1 VVSVAPAGTRK
12 LLVALILTLATALTG
27 CVTFTDFE
35 TAQEHKNDTIGLVSP
50 GKPISQSFVAR
61 HPGLNGFYFWAGAI
75 NSTDLPLLVEFFH
88 HPSEPQP
95 IFSQTIPISKFGQV
109 EAALPSQNNQPGQE
123 YLVRL
128 STNEGEIQVAGRQE
142 NAYPHGQAFFGEMPL
157 DADLAFKTTYR
168 YTLPNLLIDTRNF
181 ISLSWLALPL
191 IITLLAPG
199 WLLLAGLGLT
209 KHFDGGEQIALALG
223 LSLSL
228 APIFILWTTILGI
241 HWSRG
246 GVYFGAG
253 LLAVGVLWRAALT
266 IKTWR
271 ISRAGIGLILILAVS
286 LVVRLIMVRDLS
298 APAWV
303 DSIHHAL
310 ITRLILEQGAFP
322 ETYSPYLSI
331 DPSIYHPGFHIGLA
345 IFIWLSNLD
354 IPQAMLIYGQVL
366 NAGAVL
372 AAYLLTTTLTG
383 NRPAGLAAALI
394 TGLVAPM
401 PAYYASWGRYTQ
413 LAGLLILPVAAAF
426 AFAALERKDIP
437 RVKSLV
443 MAVAG
448 TAGLLLVH
456 YRVAAFFAC
465 LLIAWFFL
473 QIRFNK
479 ISLVQ
484 HLRKSLGAAFA
495 LGGGAFVLSF
505 PWITPAFI
513 RHILPSLQLQLG
525 LPSVA
530 FEDFSWLFL
539 TAGLGNYAL
548 GLAAFGFAW
557 SLVRR
562 QRLGALISLWICF
575 LFLLANLG
583 ALGLPGS
590 WLVNTH
596 SVTIALFLPL
606 SVLGGYF
613 ISNLLNTWPG
623 FLPIRFQLPYQV
635 VGIMALLVLGLF
647 GGRALLTILNPVTLL
662 FREWDRPALA
672 WIAEN
677 IPPEE
682 TILINPFNWGY
693 GVYAGNDG
701 GYWISALS
709 GHKTMPPPVLYGMGN
724 AEETRRISAYAGAV
738 IERAQRPQ
746 DLHLLLAD
754 QNIRF
759 VYLGGRGGQLSARL
773 LNESELFSLLYGE
786 NGAWVFE
793 IARETQQDQKSP

>member
-1 VVSVAPAGTRK
+1 VSLAPAGSHK
-12 LLVALILTLATALTG
+12 LLVVLILALAAALTG

-35 TAQEHKNDTIGLVSP
+35 SAQEHKNDTIGLVSP
-50 GKPISQSFVAR
+50 GNPIGQSFIALR
-61 HPGLNGFYFWAGAI
+61 PGLNGFYFWAGAV
-75 NSTDLPLLVEFFH
+75 NSTENLPLLVEFFH

-109 EAALPSQNNQPGQE
+109 SAVLPVQTNRPGQE
-123 YLVRL
+123 YLIRL
-128 STNEGEIQVAGRQE
+128 STTEGEIQVVGRQE

-168 YTLPNLLIDTRNF
+168 YTLPNLLIDTRSF
-181 ISLSWLALPL
+181 ISLSWLAMPL
-191 IITLLAPG
+191 MITLLAPG
-199 WLLLAGLGLT
+199 WLLLDGLGLT

-228 APIFILWTTILGI
+228 APIFMLWTTILGV

-253 LLAVGVLWRAALT
+253 LLAVGVIWRAALT
-266 IKTWR
+266 FKTWR
-271 ISRAGIGLILILAVS
+271 ISRVGVGLILILAFS

-303 DSIHHAL
+303 DSVHHAL

-322 ETYSPYLSI
+322 QTYAPYISI
-331 DPSIYHPGFHIGLA
+331 DPTIYHPGYHIGLA
-345 IFIWLSNLD
+345 IFTWLSNLD
-354 IPQAMLIYGQVL
+354 IPQAMLVYGQVL

-383 NRPAGLAAALI
+383 NRQAGLAAALI
-394 TGLVAPM
+394 TGLVTPM

-413 LAGLLILPVAAAF
+413 LAGLLILPAAIAF
-426 AFAALERKDIP
+426 VLAVLERKDIP

-443 MAVAG
+443 LAVVA
-448 TAGLLLVH
+448 TAGLLIVH

-465 LLIAWFFL
+465 LLIAWFVL
-473 QIRFNK
+473 HIRFNK
-479 ISLVQ
+479 TSLVQ
-484 HLRKSLGAAFA
+484 HLRQSMGTAFA
-495 LGGGAFVLSF
+495 LGGGAFALSF
-505 PWITPAFI
+505 PWITPTIF
-513 RHILPSLQLQLG
+513 RHILPSLQLRLT

-530 FEDFSWLFL
+530 FEDFSWGFL
-539 TAGLGNYAL
+539 NAGLGNYAL
-548 GLAAFGFAW
+548 ILAAFGFAW
-557 SLVRR
+557 SLLRR
-562 QRLGALISLWICF
+562 ERLGVLIALWICL

-590 WLVNTH
+590 WFVNNH

-606 SVLGGYF
+606 SALGGYF

-623 FLPIRFQLPYQV
+623 FLPPRFKLSYQYLGV
-635 VGIMALLVLGLF
+635 MALLVLGFF

-662 FREWDRPALA
+662 FRESDRPALA
-672 WIAEN
+672 WIAGN
-677 IPPEE
+677 VPAEE

-693 GVYAGNDG
+693 GVYAGSDG

-709 GHKTMPPPVLYGMGN
+709 GHKTMPPPVLYGMGD
-724 AEETRRISAYAGAV
+724 AEETRRISAYAGKV
-738 IERAQRPQ
+738 IERAQHPQ
-746 DLHLLLAD
+746 DLHLLLAG
-754 QNIRF
+754 QNIRY
-759 VYLGGRGGQLSARL
+759 VYLGGRGGPLSARL
-773 LNESELFSLLYGE
+773 MKESGLFSLLYAE

-793 IARETQQDQKSP
+793 ISMESYEDQKSP